1 MNPLVASCFLG
12 NVFSTPIPGPDTF
25 WHLKHVPRTERVYH
39 AGDGFHGLF
48 QVTRG
53 SFKTVSPASTGF
65 EQVLDFH
72 FPGDFMGMD
81 AISENI
87 YPSTAVALQDSEVCV
102 LSYSGLH
109 ASCASHSDV
118 QNNLDIAMG
127 REIRRKAEITTLL
140 GYTSVEER
148 VVVFLLDL
156 LSRTAAEADELPL
169 PMKRWEIAS
178 FLAISNETL
187 SREFGRLQ
195 RLGLIR
201 THTNGI
207 RILDRAALEVRKGP
221 MTDVRFSWTK
231 PSTSKLEGFSSPQ
244 EVRHVRFTD

>member
-1 MNPLVASCFLG
+1 MNPLLASCFLG

-25 WHLKHVPRTERVYH
+25 WHLKHVPRAERLYH

-48 QVTRG
+48 QATHG
-53 SFKTVSPASTGF
+53 SFKTVSSARSGF

-81 AISENI
+81 AISENV
-87 YPSTAVALQDSEVCV
+87 YRSTAVALQDSEVCV

-109 ASCASHSDV
+109 ASCANHSDV
-118 QNNLDIAMG
+118 QSNVDIAMG
-127 REIRRKAEITTLL
+127 REIRRKAEIITLL

-156 LSRTAAEADELPL
+156 LGRAAIGADELPL

-178 FLAISNETL
+178 FLAISHETL
-187 SREFGRLQ
+187 SREFRKLQ

-201 THTNGI
+201 AHANSI
-207 RILDRAALEVRKGP
+207 RILDRPALELRKGP

-231 PSTSKLEGFSSPQ
+231 TSTRSIQ
-244 EVRHVRFTD
+244 AAAMAH